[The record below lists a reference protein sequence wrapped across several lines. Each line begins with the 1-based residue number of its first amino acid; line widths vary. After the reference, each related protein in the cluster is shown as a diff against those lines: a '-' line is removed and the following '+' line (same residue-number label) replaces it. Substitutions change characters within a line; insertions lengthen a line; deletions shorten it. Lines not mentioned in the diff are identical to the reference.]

1 MSVRI
6 GFLMLVHDA
15 LDRAGQVA
23 RFWHDAGCPVVIHV
37 DSRVPKAENDKLTAM
52 LDGLADVHFVRRQ
65 HCEWGTW
72 SLVDASQAAAGLML
86 ELHPDVTHVYLA
98 SGACLP
104 LRPVSDLNA
113 YIERRPGTDFIESVA
128 VEDVAWAKGGLDEE
142 RFQYSFPFS
151 WKRQRRLFDRSVR
164 FQRLVGRRRAMP
176 DGLQPH
182 LGSQWWCLTRATL
195 KRIMADPRRQEL
207 ERYFRRVWIPDESY
221 YQTLVRLYGA
231 KVESRS
237 LTLSKFDFQGKPHIF
252 YDDHKDMLRRSEC
265 FVARKI
271 WPEAESLYADFLSGQ
286 RAPSQ
291 AEPEPGEID
300 RVFARAVDRRTRGR
314 DGLNS
319 AARFPSKTH
328 EHGLTAACYRLY
340 QGFDHLFEDFAD
352 WARSTARVCVHGHL
366 FAPDRAEF
374 VGGATSYAGGLT
386 DAADLRDYNP
396 EAFLQNLI
404 WNTRGEPQG
413 FLFGPADEQK
423 ITRFVA
429 RDPNASIAMVT
440 GAWAVPLFRHGGGAQ
455 AVRKEAALQQRREAA
470 FLNLLG
476 RPETRARVHIWT
488 LAAFLQ
494 HPSEVLLTLVEEA
507 SPMGASPL
515 TAAPVMHALTGLAD
529 FLQDLKNQGL
539 QLHTAGDVTEGAGIG
554 GVAPVRRILR

>member
-1 MSVRI
+1 MNVRI
-6 GFLMLVHDA
+6 GFLMLVHEA

-23 RFWHDAGCPVVIHV
+23 RFWNAAGCPVVIHV
-37 DSRVPKAENDKLTAM
+37 DSRVTKAEYDKLAAA
-52 LDGLADVHFVRRQ
+52 LAGLPNVHFVRRQ

-72 SLVDASQAAAGLML
+72 SLVGASQAAAALML
-86 ELHPDVTHVYLA
+86 ERHPEVTHVYLA
-98 SGACLP
+98 SGSCLP
-104 LRPVSDLNA
+104 LRPVRDLSA
-113 YIERRPGTDFIESVA
+113 YIAKRPGTDFIESVA
-128 VEDVAWAKGGLDEE
+128 VEDVGWAKGGLDEE

-151 WKRQRRLFDRSVR
+151 WKGQRRLFDHWVR
-164 FQRLVGRRRAMP
+164 FQRLIGRRRAMP

-195 KRIMADPRRQEL
+195 TRIMSDPRRDEL

-252 YDDHKDMLRRSEC
+252 YDDHKDMLRRSGC

-271 WPEAESLYADFLSGQ
+271 WPEAESLYAGFLSGQ
-286 RAPSQ
+286 RAPS
-291 AEPEPGEID
+291 AMVPEPGEID

-319 AARFPSKTH
+319 AARFPSETH
-328 EHGLTAACYRLY
+328 EHGLSAASYRMY

-352 WARSTARVCVHGHL
+352 WARTATRVCVHGHL

-374 VGGATSYAGGLT
+374 AGGAVSYFGGLT
-386 DAADLRDYNP
+386 DAAALRDYNP

-413 FLFGPADEQK
+413 FLFGPTDQQK

-429 RDPNASIAMVT
+429 RDPNARIAMIS
-440 GAWAVPLFRHGGGAQ
+440 GAWAVSLFRHGGGAQ
-455 AVRKEAALQQRREAA
+455 TVRKEAALQQRREAA
-470 FLNLLG
+470 FLNQLAH
-476 RPETRARVHIWT
+476 PESRAKVRVWT
-488 LAAFLQ
+488 LADFLQ
-494 HPSEVLLTLVEEA
+494 HPSEVLRTLVEDA
-507 SPMGASPL
+507 SPPGAAPL
-515 TAAPVMHALTGLAD
+515 TAAPIMHDLSGLSE

-539 QLHTAGDVTEGAGIG
+539 QLHTAGDVAEGAGIG